1 MLGDKKPSELDDW
14 TLTLAWEKCGQ
25 VMAQRE
31 KTSKHPKFN
40 DGPKRMEF
48 PPPNPA
54 FIEIMNSIEEEMKKR
69 KLL

>member
-1 MLGDKKPSELDDW
+1 MLANKKPSDLDDW
-14 TLTLAWEKCGQ
+14 TLLAAWDNCGQ
-25 VMAQRE
+25 VMKQRDIA
-31 KTSKHPKFN
+31 SKHPKFN

-54 FIEIMNSIEEEMKKR
+54 FIEMMNSIEEEMKKR